1 LFFDFIQ
8 LIYKCFSLVF
18 LWLSGK
24 EEFKVTPWEV
34 EGFVDYERLI
44 KEFGVEKIS
53 ISLLNKIKELA
64 NKKGLE
70 LPLLL
75 RRGFY
80 YAHRDLNFIIDDYLK
95 GKNVFLYT
103 GRGPSGKMHIGHL
116 PSFLLIKFFQDLFDC
131 NVYIMFSDDE
141 KFLEKNLSLK
151 EINEKAE
158 EQILQISALGFNP
171 NKTFIFKNTEFIPKI
186 YKDILKVAKLVNFQ
200 STMKIF
206 GFNNHSNIGIIF
218 YPAIQ
223 IVPTFFEK
231 GRVLIPAAIDQDPYF
246 RLQRDIASK
255 LSKEKAASIYS
266 KFFPP
271 LQGPKGKMSSSKSET
286 AIFLDDDEKT
296 IELKIKKYAFSGGR
310 PTLEEH
316 RKYGGI
322 PEIDVSFQYLK
333 LLFEPDDN
341 KLKEIEENYKKGILT
356 TAQLKKYTI
365 EKITE
370 YLKEFQNKVEKAK
383 TEKLKEK
390 IMYDGKLAKQM
401 WEREEDFI

>member
-1 LFFDFIQ
+1 
-8 LIYKCFSLVF
+8 
-18 LWLSGK
+18 
-24 EEFKVTPWEV
+24 
-34 EGFVDYERLI
+34 VDYEKLI
-44 KEFGVEKIS
+44 KEFGVNKIEKD
-53 ISLLNKIKELA
+53 LLEKIKELA
-64 NKKGLE
+64 DKKGLE

-80 YAHRDLNFIIDDYLK
+80 YAHRDLDLVINDYLK

-103 GRGPSGKMHIGHL
+103 GRGPSGKMHVGHL
-116 PSFLLIKFFQDLFDC
+116 PSFLLLKFFQDLFDC

-141 KFLEKNLSLK
+141 KFLEKNISLK
-151 EINEKAE
+151 EIEERAN
-158 EQILQISALGFNP
+158 EQILQVSALGFNP

-186 YKDILKVAKLVNFQ
+186 YKDVLKIAKLISFQ
-200 STMKIF
+200 STTKIF
-206 GFNNHSNIGIIF
+206 GFGNHSNIGIIF
-218 YPAIQ
+218 YPAVQ
-223 IVPTFFEK
+223 IVPTFFEE

-246 RLQRDIASK
+246 RLQRDIAFK
-255 LSKEKAASIYS
+255 LNKEKAASIYS

-286 AIFLDDDEKT
+286 AIFLDDDEKA

-341 KLKEIEENYKKGILT
+341 KLKEIEDSYRKGELT
-356 TAQLKKYTI
+356 TAQLKKYAI
-365 EKITE
+365 EKISE
-370 YLKEFQNKVEKAK
+370 YLTDFQKKVEKAK
-383 TEKLKEK
+383 AEKLVNKM
-390 IMYDGKLAKQM
+390 MYDGKLARQM
-401 WEREEDFI
+401 WEKREDFIN